1 MDVQH
6 CNGATGRGGRR
17 IDDVET
23 ARMLGKRRRLSGEL
37 MTWAFLRP
45 RILPFPPIQHHRT
58 FAIMGKVVDGG
69 ASRML
74 LFSHDVSMRLLSM
87 PLSASHSEKT
97 PFSLL
102 AIMRNI
108 FPDAGKSL
116 TRFSLAQPF
125 P

>member
-1 MDVQH
+1 
-6 CNGATGRGGRR
+6 
-17 IDDVET
+17 
-23 ARMLGKRRRLSGEL
+23 
-37 MTWAFLRP
+37 
-45 RILPFPPIQHHRT
+45 
-58 FAIMGKVVDGG
+58 MGKVVHGG
-69 ASRML
+69 TFLL

-102 AIMRNI
+102 AILRNI
-108 FPDAGKSL
+108 FPDAGKTL